1 MMRMISLGVD
11 IGGTFTDF
19 VAYDRATGKLHAWKN
34 LSTPADPTDGIL
46 TGLASGGLDGADG
59 TPLSGI
65 RLGTTVATNALLE
78 GKGAVVGYITT
89 SGFRDIPFIG
99 RGNRRHH
106 YDLAWVKPKPFLKRR
121 HAYEVAER
129 IGADGAVLQ
138 PLDEEGLRVLAR
150 RMRAEGEVEAIA
162 VMFMHSYVAPAHER
176 RAREILAEELPDIP
190 VSISYDVL
198 PKWKEHFRSST
209 TLCDAFVKPVVR
221 RQLGSL
227 RARLDAAGVTA
238 PIVVMRSNGGEMT
251 LDVAAAAP
259 IQMAVS
265 GPTGGVIAG
274 KRVASLLGIGN
285 VVTLDMGGT
294 STDVSTIVGG
304 QERFTTDFEIEWG
317 RPVQIP
323 MIDIRTIGAGGGS
336 LARIDAGGM
345 LTVGPQSAGARPGPA
360 CYGRGG
366 AEPTVTDANL
376 VLGRIAADNFLG
388 GSMALD
394 VAAAR
399 AAVAT
404 VSSRIGLGLE
414 QTALAIIRIAN
425 NTMVG
430 ALHTALTE
438 QGLDPR
444 DFTLMPFGGAGP
456 LHACDLMEDASI
468 PHGLVPN
475 FPGQFSA
482 FGFTLADARVDRHRT
497 VQLSS
502 RAFDQQRAET
512 VMAELTAEC
521 RAELAAQGHVE
532 SVTIRHSVE
541 MRYAGQNY
549 ELEVPIGS
557 AAFGAAEQAAL
568 WDAYHAQH
576 HARFG
581 FRLGDAVEIITFIV
595 TGIVATAEVE
605 LPTIAEAEGPA
616 TPARHRPVWFDAG
629 WVETPVYDRPAL
641 GAGHVV
647 PGPALVEEEAS
658 VTVVSPGRRL
668 TVDRWGNLHIAD
680 MRQGEP

>member
-1 MMRMISLGVD
+1 MMRLGIDV
-11 IGGTFTDF
+11 GGTFTDF
-19 VAYDRATGKLHAWKN
+19 VAYDSTTCRLRAWKN
-34 LSTPADPTDGIL
+34 MSTPADPTEGIL
-46 TGLASGGLDGADG
+46 TGLSNASSDE
-59 TPLSGI
+59 LSGL
-65 RLGTTVATNALLE
+65 RLGSTVVTNALLE
-78 GKGAVVGYITT
+78 GKGAVVGYVTT
-89 SGFRDIPFIG
+89 EGFRDIPFIG

-129 IGADGAVLQ
+129 IAANGAVLR
-138 PLDEEGLRVLAR
+138 PLDEDSVRALAR
-150 RMRAEGEVEAIA
+150 RMRDENEVEAVA
-162 VMFMHSYVAPAHER
+162 VMLMHSYIEPAHER
-176 RAREILAEELPDIP
+176 RIRDILAVEMGDVP

-209 TLCDAFVKPVVR
+209 TLCDAYVKPIVR

-227 RARLDAAGVTA
+227 RARLDGAGITA

-251 LDVAAAAP
+251 LDAAAASP

-265 GPTGGVIAG
+265 GPTGGVIAA
-274 KRVASLLGIGN
+274 KRVAGLLGIEN

-336 LARIDAGGM
+336 LARVDTGGM
-345 LTVGPQSAGARPGPA
+345 LVVGPQSAGARPGPA

-366 AEPTVTDANL
+366 AEPTVTDANV

-388 GSMALD
+388 GSMKLD
-394 VAAAR
+394 PAAAR
-399 AAVAT
+399 DAVA
-404 VSSRIGLGLE
+404 GLAGQLGMGVE
-414 QTALAIIRIAN
+414 QTALAIVRIAN

-430 ALHTALTE
+430 ALHTSLTE

-444 DFTLMPFGGAGP
+444 DFTIMPFGGAGP
-456 LHACDLMEDASI
+456 LHVCDLMQEASI
-468 PHGLVPN
+468 RRAVVPN

-482 FGFTLADARVDRHRT
+482 FGFILADARVDRHRT

-502 RAFDQQRAET
+502 RAFDEARAEAAMT
-512 VMAELTAEC
+512 DLVAEC
-521 RAELAAQGHVE
+521 LDELHMQGHNDD
-532 SVTIRHSVE
+532 VTILRSVD

-549 ELEVPIGS
+549 ELNVPVNADSLHHDGR
-557 AAFGAAEQAAL
+557 AAL
-568 WDAYHAQH
+568 WEAFHSQHA
-576 HARFG
+576 ARFG

-595 TGIVATAEVE
+595 TATVATGAIE
-605 LPTIAEAEGPA
+605 LPTFAKASGAPVEA
-616 TPARHRPVWFDAG
+616 HRRAVWFEAG
-629 WVETPVYDRPAL
+629 WIDTPVFDRGSL
-641 GAGHVV
+641 LHGHELL
-647 PGPALVEEEAS
+647 GPALVEETAS
-658 VTVVSPGRRL
+658 VTVVGPGHRL
-668 TVDRWGNLHIAD
+668 TVDAYGNLHIIDAS
-680 MRQGEP
+680 

>member
-1 MMRMISLGVD
+1 MMSLGVD

-19 VAYDRATGKLHAWKN
+19 VAYDRNTGTLRAWKN
-34 LSTPADPTDGIL
+34 LSTPADPTEGIL
-46 TGLASGGLDGADG
+46 TGLDSGGVADAS
-59 TPLSGI
+59 LAGI

-78 GKGAVVGYITT
+78 GKGAIVGYITT
-89 SGFRDIPFIG
+89 TGFRDIPFIG

-121 HAYEVAER
+121 HAFEIAER
-129 IGADGAVLQ
+129 IGADGVVMQ
-138 PLDEEGLRVLAR
+138 TLDEDAVRALAR
-150 RMRAEGEVEAIA
+150 QMKAEGEVEAIA
-162 VMFMHSYVAPAHER
+162 VMFMHSYIEPAHER
-176 RAREILAEELPDIP
+176 RVRDILAEELPHVP

-221 RQLGSL
+221 KQLGSL
-227 RARLDAAGVTA
+227 RARLDGAGISA

-251 LDVAAAAP
+251 LDAAAAAP

-274 KRVASLLGIGN
+274 KRVAGLLGIGN

-366 AEPTVTDANL
+366 LEPTVTDANL
-376 VLGRIAADNFLG
+376 VLGRIAANNFLG
-388 GSMALD
+388 GTMALD
-394 VAAAR
+394 TEAAR

-404 VSSRIGLGLE
+404 VADRIGLGLE
-414 QTALAIIRIAN
+414 QTALAILRIAN

-456 LHACDLMEDASI
+456 LHVCDLMEDAAI
-468 PHGLVPN
+468 PNGLVPN

-502 RAFDQQRAET
+502 RAFDRDRAEN
-512 VMAELTAEC
+512 VMAALESEC
-521 RAELAAQGHVE
+521 RGELAGQGHTE
-532 SVTIRHSVE
+532 GVTIRRSLE

-549 ELEVPIGS
+549 ELEVPVAS
-557 AAFGAAEQAAL
+557 AEFGPAEQAAL
-568 WDAYHAQH
+568 WEAYHAQH
-576 HARFG
+576 LTRFG
-581 FRLGDAVEIITFIV
+581 FRLGDAVEVITFIV
-595 TGIVATAEVE
+595 TGIAATAEVE
-605 LPTIAEAEGPA
+605 LPTIAKAEGTA
-616 TPARHRPVWFDAG
+616 SPARHRPVWFDMA
-629 WVETPVYDRPAL
+629 WVDTPVYDRATL
-641 GAGHVV
+641 RAGHALS
-647 PGPALVEEEAS
+647 GPALVEEEAS
-658 VTVVSPGRRL
+658 VTVVLPGRDL
-668 TVDRWGNLHIAD
+668 TVDAWGNLHIIDGRLLKGDA
-680 MRQGEP
+680 

>member
-1 MMRMISLGVD
+1 MMSLGVD

-19 VAYDRATGKLHAWKN
+19 VAYDRATGTLRAWKN
-34 LSTPADPTDGIL
+34 LSTPADPTEGIL
-46 TGLASGGLDGADG
+46 TGLEAGGVADAG
-59 TPLSGI
+59 LAGI

-89 SGFRDIPFIG
+89 MGFRDIPFIG

-129 IGADGAVLQ
+129 IGADGQVLQ
-138 PLDEEGLRVLAR
+138 TLDEDAVRALAR
-150 RMRAEGEVEAIA
+150 QMKADGEVEAVA
-162 VMFMHSYVAPAHER
+162 VMFMHSYVEPAHER
-176 RAREILAEELPDIP
+176 RVRDILAEELPEIP

-227 RARLDAAGVTA
+227 RARLDGAGITA

-251 LDVAAAAP
+251 LDAAAAAP

-274 KRVASLLGIGN
+274 KRVAALLGIGN

-304 QERFTTDFEIEWG
+304 EERFTTDFEIEWG

-345 LTVGPQSAGARPGPA
+345 LMVGPQSAGARPGPA

-366 AEPTVTDANL
+366 LEPTVTDANL

-388 GSMALD
+388 GAMALD
-394 VAAAR
+394 TEAAR

-404 VSSRIGLGLE
+404 VADRIGLGLE
-414 QTALAIIRIAN
+414 QTALAILRIAN

-456 LHACDLMEDASI
+456 LHVCDLMEDAAI
-468 PHGLVPN
+468 PKGLVPN

-502 RAFDQQRAET
+502 RAFDEARAER
-512 VMAELTAEC
+512 VMAELESEC
-521 RAELAAQGHVE
+521 RAELAGQGHIE
-532 SVTIRHSVE
+532 GVTIRRSLE

-549 ELEVPIGS
+549 ELEVPVAGG
-557 AAFGAAEQAAL
+557 AFGVAEQAML
-568 WDAYHAQH
+568 WEAYHAQH
-576 HARFG
+576 LARFG
-581 FRLGDAVEIITFIV
+581 FRLGDAVEVITFIV
-595 TGIVATAEVE
+595 TGIAATAEVE
-605 LPTIAEAEGPA
+605 LPTIAQAEGPVS
-616 TPARHRPVWFDAG
+616 PARHRPVWFDAA
-629 WVETPVYDRPAL
+629 WVDTPVYDRATL
-641 GAGHVV
+641 RAGHALS
-647 PGPALVEEEAS
+647 GPALVEEEAS
-658 VTVVSPGRRL
+658 VTVVSPGRDL
-668 TVDRWGNLHIAD
+668 TVDAWGNLHITDTRPLHGDA
-680 MRQGEP
+680 

>member
-1 MMRMISLGVD
+1 MAE
-11 IGGTFTDF
+11 GG
-19 VAYDRATGKLHAWKN
+19 
-34 LSTPADPTDGIL
+34 
-46 TGLASGGLDGADG
+46 
-59 TPLSGI
+59 LSGI

-89 SGFRDIPFIG
+89 KGFRDIPFIG

-106 YDLAWVKPKPFLKRR
+106 YDLAWVKPKPYLQRR
-121 HAYEVAER
+121 HAYEIAER
-129 IGADGAVLQ
+129 IGADGRVLEK
-138 PLDEEGLRVLAR
+138 LDEEGVRALAR
-150 RMRAEGEVEAIA
+150 RMRAEGEVEAVA
-162 VMFMHSYVAPAHER
+162 VMLMHSYVEPAHER
-176 RAREILAEELPDIP
+176 RVRDILAEELPDVP
-190 VSISYDVL
+190 VSISYEVL

-221 RQLGSL
+221 KQLGSL
-227 RARLDAAGVTA
+227 RARLDAAGIAA

-251 LDVAAAAP
+251 LDAAAAAP

-274 KRVASLLGIGN
+274 KRVAALLGIGN

-304 QERFTTDFEIEWG
+304 EERFTTDFEIEWG

-366 AEPTVTDANL
+366 TEPTVTDANL

-388 GSMALD
+388 GTMALD
-394 VAAAR
+394 TEAAR
-399 AAVAT
+399 RAVAS
-404 VSSRIGLGLE
+404 VAERIGLGLE
-414 QTALAIIRIAN
+414 QTALAIVRIAN

-456 LHACDLMEDASI
+456 LHVCDLMEDAAI
-468 PHGLVPN
+468 PAGLVPN

-502 RAFDQQRAET
+502 RAFDRDRAEK
-512 VMAELTAEC
+512 VMADLESEC
-521 RAELAAQGHVE
+521 RTELAGQGHSEGV
-532 SVTIRHSVE
+532 VIRRSIE

-549 ELEVPIGS
+549 ELEVPVAS
-557 AAFGAAEQAAL
+557 ASFGEVEQATL
-568 WDAYHAQH
+568 WEAFHRQH
-576 HARFG
+576 LGRFG
-581 FRLGDAVEIITFIV
+581 FRLGDLVEIITFIV

-605 LPTIAEAEGPA
+605 LPTIHQA
-616 TPARHRPVWFDAG
+616 TRPVAPARHRPVWFDAS
-629 WVETPVYDRPAL
+629 WIETPVYDRASL
-641 GAGHVV
+641 MAGHKLC
-647 PGPALVEEEAS
+647 GPSLVEEDAS
-658 VTVVSPGRRL
+658 VTVVAPGYYL
-668 TVDRWGNLHIAD
+668 TVDRWGNLHIAEQSHGD
-680 MRQGEP
+680 H

>member
-1 MMRMISLGVD
+1 MISVGIDV
-11 IGGTFTDF
+11 GGTFTDF
-19 VAYDRATGKLHAWKN
+19 VSYDRETGQLTAWKN
-34 LSTPADPTDGIL
+34 LSTPADPTEGIL
-46 TGLASGGLDGADG
+46 TGLESGAAAERG
-59 TPLSGI
+59 LSGI

-89 SGFRDIPFIG
+89 AGFRDIPFIG

-121 HAYEVAER
+121 HAYEIAER
-129 IGADGAVLQ
+129 IGADGQVMQA
-138 PLDEEGLRVLAR
+138 LDEDSVRALAR
-150 RMRAEGEVEAIA
+150 QMRAEGEVEAVA
-162 VMFMHSYVAPAHER
+162 VMFMHSYIEPAHER
-176 RAREILAEELPDIP
+176 RVREILAEELPEIP

-221 RQLGSL
+221 KQLGSL
-227 RARLDAAGVTA
+227 RARLDGAGVTA

-251 LDVAAAAP
+251 LDAAAGAP

-274 KRVASLLGIGN
+274 KRIAGLVGIGN

-304 QERFTTDFEIEWG
+304 EERFTTDFEIEWG

-336 LARIDAGGM
+336 LARVDAGGM

-366 AEPTVTDANL
+366 TEPTVTDANV

-388 GSMALD
+388 GAMALD
-394 VAAAR
+394 TEAAR
-399 AAVAT
+399 AAVAR
-404 VSSRIGLGLE
+404 VADQIGLGLE
-414 QTALAIIRIAN
+414 QTALSIIRIAN

-456 LHACDLMEDASI
+456 LHVCELMEEAAI
-468 PHGLVPN
+468 PRGLVPN

-482 FGFTLADARVDRHRT
+482 FGFILADARVDRHRT

-502 RAFDQQRAET
+502 RIFDQSRAEK
-512 VMAELTAEC
+512 VIAELEAEC
-521 RAELAAQGHVE
+521 RSELAAQGHSEGV
-532 SVTIRHSVE
+532 VIRRSLE

-549 ELEVPIGS
+549 ELEVPLAS
-557 AAFGAAEQAAL
+557 PSFGPDEQTAL
-568 WDAYHAQH
+568 WEAYHLQH
-576 HARFG
+576 LARFG
-581 FRLGDAVEIITFIV
+581 FRLGDALEIVTFIV
-595 TGIVATAEVE
+595 TGIAATAEVD
-605 LPTIAEAEGPA
+605 LPRIAKAEASAEPL
-616 TPARHRPVWFDAG
+616 RSRPVWFDAA
-629 WVETPVYDRPAL
+629 WVETPVYDRAAL
-641 GAGHVV
+641 RAGHVLS
-647 PGPALVEEEAS
+647 GPALVEEEAS
-658 VTVVSPGRRL
+658 VTVVSPGHDL
-668 TVDRWGNLHIAD
+668 NVDDWGNLHIVTLPSS
-680 MRQGEP
+680 GEVA